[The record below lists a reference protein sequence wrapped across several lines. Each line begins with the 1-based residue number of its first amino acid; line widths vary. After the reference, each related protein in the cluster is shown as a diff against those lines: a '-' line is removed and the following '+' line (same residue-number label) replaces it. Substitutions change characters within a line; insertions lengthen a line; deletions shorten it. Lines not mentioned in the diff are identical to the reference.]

1 MKQLKLRDAKAKL
14 SEVVEDALRGE
25 PTTITR
31 YGRPAAVVVPVAA
44 FRQVG
49 SSSDPTLAE
58 LVLGLPVGLDDVI
71 ERDQTPIR
79 DF

>member
-31 YGRPAAVVVPVAA
+31 NGRPAAVVVPVAA